1 MEVMVVVQSG
11 TLHHALR
18 VRLKRRVSTRRGG
31 DYSEVPQAIQEKS
44 HPSPSNCVTPSS
56 CMLLSEQG
64 FGFQKAYVV
73 ECRVFASYFQ
83 SDEVQNE
90 AEVRGSTPVSA
101 NDWGKNTAAVAVLIK
116 FALNWASLIFLRA
129 MQLKVERTRSRTR
142 TRTRTRTNTIPND
155 TEANAAGRSVRACV
169 ARKSKS

>member
-1 MEVMVVVQSG
+1 MEVMVAVQSG
-11 TLHHALR
+11 TLLRALR
-18 VRLKRRVSTRRGG
+18 VQLKRSVSARRGG
-31 DYSEVPQAIQEKS
+31 DYSEVPQAIQKKS

-56 CMLLSEQG
+56 CMLLSERG

-73 ECRVFASYFQ
+73 ECRVFASYFP

-116 FALNWASLIFLRA
+116 FALNWRFDDSSRTFRSGHGSDGSGPNVQSGTLLRA
-129 MQLKVERTRSRTR
+129 L
-142 TRTRTRTNTIPND
+142 
-155 TEANAAGRSVRACV
+155 
-169 ARKSKS
+169 